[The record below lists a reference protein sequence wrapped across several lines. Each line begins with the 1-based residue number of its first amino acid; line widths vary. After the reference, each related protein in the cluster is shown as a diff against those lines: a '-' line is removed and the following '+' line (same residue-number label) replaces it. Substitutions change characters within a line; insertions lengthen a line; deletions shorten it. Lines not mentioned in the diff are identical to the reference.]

1 MRNLKKIMQ
10 AFSPFANRHE
20 KEIQTYLKSLTEK
33 SNQTQTIKHLLNFI
47 QKDFASVNLWT
58 EYKYK
63 GYAYLDKQTRITLYH
78 NLTLIEDEFE
88 KYYKNY
94 DISNRQNYLNDY
106 LNVDAK
112 NDIKLEKLT
121 LMTCIMDYFSIN
133 RGLYIYQESSSFG
146 KLLQDPV
153 KDNLVGDCNQIVS
166 LYIHI
171 YARYNPITD
180 LKLRTIPGHVA
191 LHFDGQDIEA
201 TKGEFADYSNHK
213 DNKILPIYEIVS
225 INLLDVTDA
234 YLKTKPINPKDLLQA
249 ARLAYLLS
257 NNREVVT
264 HNLNASYGTL
274 INMLVKSNDYNRAL
288 ILARQ
293 SGDNKY
299 LELVGHNAAIYY
311 INNHDFNKAKQFA
324 ELTKDSQSLKK
335 DIWKA
340 EGAYYYNKGNYDL
353 AIKAFS
359 QINNQESIKKCY
371 EALYIR
377 EQNKLP
383 KNLNSNN
390 IKNYRKIIHSMK
402 VYAKKSNNK
411 TLQDNV
417 NQYTKYF

>member
-1 MRNLKKIMQ
+1 MQ
-10 AFSPFANRHE
+10 TFSPFANRHE

-112 NDIKLEKLT
+112 NDIKLEKLA
-121 LMTCIMDYFSIN
+121 LLTCIMDYFSIN
-133 RGLYIYQESSSFG
+133 RGLYIYQESSTFG
-146 KLLQDPV
+146 KLLQDPART
-153 KDNLVGDCNQIVS
+153 NLVGDCNQIVS

-171 YARYNPITD
+171 YARYFPITD
-180 LKLRTIPGHVA
+180 LRLRTIPGHVA
-191 LHFDGQDIEA
+191 LHFEGQDIEA
-201 TKGEFADYSNHK
+201 TKGEFADYSNQK
-213 DNKILPIYEIVS
+213 QNKILPIHEIVS

-257 NNREVVT
+257 DNRDVVT
-264 HNLNASYGTL
+264 LNLNASYGTL
-274 INMLVKSNDYNRAL
+274 INMLIKSSDYNKAL
-288 ILARQ
+288 IFARQ

-299 LELVGHNAAIYY
+299 LELTAHNAAIYY
-311 INNHDFNKAKQFA
+311 INNHNYNKAKQFA
-324 ELTKDSQSLKK
+324 EQTKDSQSLKK
-335 DIWKA
+335 DIGKA
-340 EGAYYYNKGNYDL
+340 EGAYYYNKGNFDI

-359 QINNQESIKKCY
+359 QTNDQELINKCY
-371 EALYIR
+371 EALYTK
-377 EQNKLP
+377 EQSKLP
-383 KNLNSNN
+383 KNLNSTSV
-390 IKNYRKIIHSMK
+390 KNYKNVIHNMN

-411 TLQDNV
+411 DLISNV
-417 NQYTKYF
+417 NQYKKYL